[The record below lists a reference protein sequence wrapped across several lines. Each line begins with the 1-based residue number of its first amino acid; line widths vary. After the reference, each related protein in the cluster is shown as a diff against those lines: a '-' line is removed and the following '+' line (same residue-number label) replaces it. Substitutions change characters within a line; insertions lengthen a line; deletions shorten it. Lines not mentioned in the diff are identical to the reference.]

1 VVPKCLTTCLNA
13 ADRHTTINFGDNARN
28 NLRRMSSRPPS
39 SGPIISRGSSMGLA
53 PQPASMH
60 NFGASKSVSMGSRLY
75 DDEEPAQNVWL

>member
-1 VVPKCLTTCLNA
+1 
-13 ADRHTTINFGDNARN
+13 
-28 NLRRMSSRPPS
+28 
-39 SGPIISRGSSMGLA
+39 MGLA